1 MNAAKFPTVVC
12 PSEEVITLGGNPP
25 PASSHPPRP
34 SPPHVTAGSLK
45 EVFGQ
50 VGQPPDVLHHFSD
63 PLVSPIPG
71 GAKIDVEVSNEE
83 GGMSFWTLVEGLF
96 DLW

>member
-1 MNAAKFPTVVC
+1 MIVRGTQTNTAKFPTVGH
-12 PSEEVITLGGNPP
+12 PSKELITLGGNPP

-34 SPPHVTAGSLK
+34 SPLHMTTGLLK

-50 VGQPPDVLHHFSD
+50 VGQPTDVLHHFSD

-71 GAKIDVEVSNEE
+71 GAKIDIEVSDEE
-83 GGMSFWTLVEGLF
+83 GGMSF
-96 DLW
+96 